1 MKLRWMVIP
10 MLVLAFQ
17 ACKNGNT
24 NNKTNDIVEIP
35 VLKLEAQDTS
45 LTNDYVADIQAVK
58 NVEVRSRMRGFI
70 DRVLVDEGEEVKQGQ
85 LLFQLNN
92 REYAI
97 ALNKAKANLASALS
111 SASIAGVE
119 LERIRTLVDKKVISP
134 SELSLGEAKLSEAE
148 SRIKTAKA
156 MIDDANQKLTY
167 ARVRAPFSGRIDLLP
182 LKAGSLVEEG
192 ALLTTVSDTRQ
203 MYAYFDVSE
212 NEYLQFVRN
221 GKGRFDHDKETT
233 LILSDG
239 SIYPVKGKIQTHENS
254 FSDHTGSIAFRAMF
268 NNPNHILKHGV
279 SGKIRLNSQ
288 LRGSVLVPQKSVFE
302 IQDKSYVFVLDQNNT
317 VKMRSFVPKL
327 SLSGYYVVGSGLKP
341 GEIIVYEGVQELR
354 DGKVI
359 KPVYTSMKKLLASK

>member
-1 MKLRWMVIP
+1 MKLRRMVIP
-10 MLVLAFQ
+10 MLALAFG

-24 NNKTNDIVEIP
+24 NNNTKDIVEIP

-45 LTNDYVADIQAVK
+45 LTNDYVADMQAIK
-58 NVEVRSRMRGFI
+58 NVEVRSRMHGFI
-70 DRVLVDEGEEVKQGQ
+70 DRALVDEGQQVKQGQ
-85 LLFQLNN
+85 LLFQLND

-97 ALNKAKANLASALS
+97 SLNRAKANLASALS
-111 SASIAGVE
+111 AASIAEVE
-119 LERIRTLVDKKVISP
+119 LERIKTLVDKKVISP
-134 SELSLGEAKLSEAE
+134 SEMSLGEAKLSEAE

-167 ARVRAPFSGRIDLLP
+167 ARVRAPFSGRIDRLP

-239 SIYPVKGKIQTHENS
+239 SIYPVKGKIQTHENA
-254 FSDHTGSIAFRAMF
+254 FSDNTGSIAFRAMF
-268 NNPNHILKHGV
+268 NNPGHILKHGV
-279 SGKIRLNSQ
+279 SGKIRLNSR
-288 LRGSVLVPQKSVFE
+288 LTGCVLVPQKSVFE
-302 IQDKSYVFVLDQNNT
+302 IQDKSYVFVLDKNNT

-341 GEIIVYEGVQELR
+341 GEVIVYEGVQELR

-359 KPVYTSMKKLLASK
+359 KPVYTTMKKLLASK

>member
-1 MKLRWMVIP
+1 MNLRWMVIP
-10 MLVLAFQ
+10 MLAVAFQ
-17 ACKNGNT
+17 ACKGGDD
-24 NNKTNDIVEIP
+24 NNKKTDLTAIP

-45 LTNDYVADIQAVK
+45 LTHDYVAEVQAAK
-58 NVEVRSRMRGFI
+58 NVEVRSRMHGFI
-70 DRVLVDEGEEVKQGQ
+70 DRVWVDEGQEVKQGQ
-85 LLFQLNN
+85 LLFQLND

-97 ALNKAKANLASALS
+97 ALNKAKANLASELS
-111 SASIAGVE
+111 AASIAQVE
-119 LERIRTLVDKKVISP
+119 LERIKTLVDKKVISP

-148 SRIKTAKA
+148 SKIKTAKA

-167 ARVRAPFSGRIDLLP
+167 ARVRAPFSGRIDRLP

-233 LILSDG
+233 LVLSDG
-239 SIYPVKGKIQTHENS
+239 SIYPLKGKIQTHENA
-254 FSDHTGSIAFRAMF
+254 FSDNTGSIAFRAMF
-268 NNPNHILKHGV
+268 DNPRHLLKHGV
-279 SGKIRLNSQ
+279 SGKIRLTSS
-288 LRGSVLVPQKSVFE
+288 LSASVLIPQKSVFE
-302 IQDKSYVFVLDQNNT
+302 IQDKSYVFVLDKNNI

-341 GEIIVYEGVQELR
+341 GEVIVYEGVQELR
-354 DGKVI
+354 EGKKV